1 MNVFYVLEGIYIDKL
16 TFWMVIQQQLN
27 ICQLLKVSL
36 PVFFLTKN
44 MQKITHTYNAVLKK
58 S

>member
-1 MNVFYVLEGIYIDKL
+1 MNVFYVLEGIYINKL

-36 PVFFLTKN
+36 PVFFDKKYAEN
-44 MQKITHTYNAVLKK
+44 YTYL
-58 S
+58 